1 MPKETTKTFL
11 LFFCVAAIIVLS
23 FNTYMQNQQAQ
34 VMQQQIKQL
43 QDLLI
48 HNQELIN
55 NNKNILGNLSQDTI
69 K

>member
-11 LFFCVAAIIVLS
+11 LFFCIAAIVVLS
-23 FNTYMQNQQAQ
+23 INIYLQNQELQT
-34 VMQQQIKQL
+34 MQQQIKQL

-55 NNKNILGNLSQDTI
+55 NNKNILGNLSQDII